1 MKTTLKNKL
10 SNYSFVFLLTLFT
23 FNSCSKDETISTPEE
38 QGQIEIEIREGIES
52 IELKSQVEQNLSKI
66 KQLFK
71 IIPPKSM
78 RKSNGKE
85 AENDTINLENI
96 QVNTE
101 AYGIIKNEN
110 GKDSYTFEVDFPTDS
125 TSVQEIIN
133 LHTYYDDDNQLKS
146 KLIRYELTNEEFLV
160 ATKNQSFDGFWDKI
174 SYLDLDAT
182 AETSNSTKNTL
193 ARSGDTCTCE
203 DDSPPTVVWVPYPTD
218 SSYGG
223 SSASGVGYALPP
235 LNTLPPNVM
244 AALQA
249 AGVFVG
255 VNYNNFA
262 PYGYGHNYT
271 TPVQYFSVND
281 LTIPSYNPSSSGT
294 PFNNYYAYYFPGIK
308 NIIEDYYEKVYVPQI
323 NSYVNSSLTT
333 IEDHIVKQKVV
344 YDFFQFTFELYAQN
358 TTSFYYL
365 SSNHELTE
373 SIFYYLAENNSTNY
387 DYTQAKAFAISA
399 IVAVMDTTNDI
410 NSLDDYI
417 DSYFELN
424 PEEWIVYEETPG
436 NIIDLNEY
444 LNCFNNAPTTATFKL
459 SIFVDQPVPNQDDT
473 WTNDGTLFNP
483 DINVGHTFIS
493 LEMNSVENT
502 INQTIGYYPSAG
514 VSPSN
519 PQIAGAW
526 VDDGNHD
533 YDVSA
538 SIDLTHTQFT
548 NLISNLQTFGTPTY
562 NLNTLNCTDAALLAG
577 NSIGMNLPDT
587 NGTWIGGGGSN
598 PGNLGQDIRGL
609 SSSNLTINTTS
620 GTAALSEGPCN

>member
-101 AYGIIKNEN
+101 AYSIIKNEN

-182 AETSNSTKNTL
+182 AENSTSTKNTL

-294 PFNNYYAYYFPGIK
+294 PFNNYYAYYFSGIK

-323 NSYVNSSLTT
+323 NSYVNSSITT
-333 IEDHIVKQKVV
+333 LEDHIVKQKVV
-344 YDFFQFTFELYAQN
+344 YDFFLFTFSLYAQN

-365 SSNHELTE
+365 SSNHELTK

-387 DYTQAKAFAISA
+387 DYTQAKAFAINA
-399 IVAVMDTTNDI
+399 IQFIITNPQFNFKQYENWFGNNYPDLVPNNPVVNPDNITYETPIIQQSLPSFNDFLNYFPKKGTEGNYTEMSTSEVYYLVGGSLLTSHLNNPEGYSNACSIRGSRGLLYSGVDIPVLNYTGTNQRTQKGGDNKNYILDAVSFNKYMIDKFGETPHKLEGAEANNPTEIAELLNGKNGIYVII
-410 NSLDDYI
+410 NSSQNQAGYSGHVDAIINGQCIGGAYTGVTGGVKSI
-417 DSYFELN
+417 RVWELN
-424 PEEWIVYEETPG
+424 
-436 NIIDLNEY
+436 
-444 LNCFNNAPTTATFKL
+444 
-459 SIFVDQPVPNQDDT
+459 
-473 WTNDGTLFNP
+473 
-483 DINVGHTFIS
+483 
-493 LEMNSVENT
+493 
-502 INQTIGYYPSAG
+502 
-514 VSPSN
+514 
-519 PQIAGAW
+519 
-526 VDDGNHD
+526 
-533 YDVSA
+533 
-538 SIDLTHTQFT
+538 
-548 NLISNLQTFGTPTY
+548 
-562 NLNTLNCTDAALLAG
+562 
-577 NSIGMNLPDT
+577 
-587 NGTWIGGGGSN
+587 
-598 PGNLGQDIRGL
+598 
-609 SSSNLTINTTS
+609 
-620 GTAALSEGPCN
+620 

>member
-10 SNYSFVFLLTLFT
+10 SNFSFVFLLTLFT
-23 FNSCSKDETISTPEE
+23 FNSCSKDDTISTPEE

-182 AETSNSTKNTL
+182 AENSTSTKNTL

-294 PFNNYYAYYFPGIK
+294 PFNNYYAYYFSGIK

-323 NSYVNSSLTT
+323 NSYVDSSITT
-333 IEDHIVKQKVV
+333 LEDHIVKQKVV
-344 YDFFQFTFELYAQN
+344 YDFFQFTFSLYAQN

-365 SSNHELTE
+365 SSNHELTK

-387 DYTQAKAFAISA
+387 DYTQAKAFAINA
-399 IVAVMDTTNDI
+399 IQFIITNPQFNFKQYENWFGNNYPDLVPNNPVVNPDNITYETPIIQQSLPSFNDFLNYFPKKGTEGNYTEMSTSEVYYLVGGSLLTSHLNNPEGYSNACSIRGSRGLLYSGVDIPVLNYTGTNQRTQKGGDNKNYILDAVSFNKYMIDKFGEKPHKLEGAEANNPTEIAELLNGKNGIYVII
-410 NSLDDYI
+410 NSSQNQAGYSGHVDAIINGQCIGGAYTGVTGGVKSI
-417 DSYFELN
+417 RVWELN
-424 PEEWIVYEETPG
+424 
-436 NIIDLNEY
+436 
-444 LNCFNNAPTTATFKL
+444 
-459 SIFVDQPVPNQDDT
+459 
-473 WTNDGTLFNP
+473 
-483 DINVGHTFIS
+483 
-493 LEMNSVENT
+493 
-502 INQTIGYYPSAG
+502 
-514 VSPSN
+514 
-519 PQIAGAW
+519 
-526 VDDGNHD
+526 
-533 YDVSA
+533 
-538 SIDLTHTQFT
+538 
-548 NLISNLQTFGTPTY
+548 
-562 NLNTLNCTDAALLAG
+562 
-577 NSIGMNLPDT
+577 
-587 NGTWIGGGGSN
+587 
-598 PGNLGQDIRGL
+598 
-609 SSSNLTINTTS
+609 
-620 GTAALSEGPCN
+620 